1 MFIKLTRFD
10 NRPVWLNASFI
21 VTVEPRRD
29 GNGAVVVPI
38 GDGLDYDVRETPTEV
53 LKMLEGASEATVVPV
68 PVSDCLT
75 KTPADVSPE
84 PEKKNPPPPAPAAP
98 AARAVASAEEGVP
111 PVEESG
117 KKPRKRA
124 TRKTAKPAAEKKP
137 RAAKKADEPV
147 AEAPKAEA
155 PVPPAAPFKLEL
167 SDDQIARLRKMA
179 PKSVAKIKNTLA
191 TQFHIGDV
199 VGTVAALA
207 EKGLYKID
215 GNHIDWPSE
224 PAEA

>member
-1 MFIKLTRFD
+1 M
-10 NRPVWLNASFI
+10 
-21 VTVEPRRD
+21 E
-29 GNGAVVVPI
+29 
-38 GDGLDYDVRETPTEV
+38 
-53 LKMLEGASEATVVPV
+53 
-68 PVSDCLT
+68 
-75 KTPADVSPE
+75 
-84 PEKKNPPPPAPAAP
+84 
-98 AARAVASAEEGVP
+98 
-111 PVEESG
+111 
-117 KKPRKRA
+117 
-124 TRKTAKPAAEKKP
+124 
-137 RAAKKADEPV
+137 AAKKADEPV

-155 PVPPAAPFKLEL
+155 PVPPPAPFKLEL

>member
-1 MFIKLTRFD
+1 MKSQKAEQTTNDAIKKQKSNKRGDKCLVKFTSSNGSVYGSLTLDIRKAGD
-10 NRPVWLNASFI
+10 YSQ
-21 VTVEPRRD
+21 
-29 GNGAVVVPI
+29 PI
-38 GDGLDYDVRETPTEV
+38 
-53 LKMLEGASEATVVPV
+53 
-68 PVSDCLT
+68 
-75 KTPADVSPE
+75 
-84 PEKKNPPPPAPAAP
+84 
-98 AARAVASAEEGVP
+98 
-111 PVEESG
+111 
-117 KKPRKRA
+117 
-124 TRKTAKPAAEKKP
+124 
-137 RAAKKADEPV
+137 PV

-155 PVPPAAPFKLEL
+155 PVPPAVPFKLEL

>member
-1 MFIKLTRFD
+1 M
-10 NRPVWLNASFI
+10 
-21 VTVEPRRD
+21 
-29 GNGAVVVPI
+29 
-38 GDGLDYDVRETPTEV
+38 
-53 LKMLEGASEATVVPV
+53 
-68 PVSDCLT
+68 
-75 KTPADVSPE
+75 
-84 PEKKNPPPPAPAAP
+84 
-98 AARAVASAEEGVP
+98 
-111 PVEESG
+111 
-117 KKPRKRA
+117 
-124 TRKTAKPAAEKKP
+124 
-137 RAAKKADEPV
+137 
-147 AEAPKAEA
+147 
-155 PVPPAAPFKLEL
+155 PPAAPFKLEL